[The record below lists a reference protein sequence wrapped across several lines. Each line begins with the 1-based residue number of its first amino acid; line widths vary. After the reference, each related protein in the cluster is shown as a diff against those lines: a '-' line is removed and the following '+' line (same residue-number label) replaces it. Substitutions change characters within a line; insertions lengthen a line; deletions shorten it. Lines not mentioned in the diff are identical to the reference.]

1 MKKNSTSQ
9 KSNSRAP
16 NSLLKKYLEN
26 QLSYVRIFAINS
38 IFFFCIYEEKNLISN
53 FVWKPRCMYFVFF
66 LHHCWA
72 AVWQVKNT
80 ISQKKS
86 EVNILCSEQIKG
98 KQCFDSIRKDS
109 LVVSEKW
116 PSNYC
121 NIPCCY
127 IPFISK
133 EVTVRVKFSSMY
145 CTDPNTPPSLIILAS
160 LQPLFSLQNA
170 LQGCLSSERSLFFF
184 YWSMYTVPIIFRSK
198 MQMYLSTNYVWI

>member
-1 MKKNSTSQ
+1 MSGF
-9 KSNSRAP
+9 
-16 NSLLKKYLEN
+16 L
-26 QLSYVRIFAINS
+26 QLTQ
-38 IFFFCIYEEKNLISN
+38 FFFFLHIWRKKSDLKFCVKTKVYV
-53 FVWKPRCMYFVFF
+53 FCFFF

-133 EVTVRVKFSSMY
+133 EVTIRVKFSSMY

-160 LQPLFSLQNA
+160 LQPLFSLQKA
-170 LQGCLSSERSLFFF
+170 LQGCLLNIAFFF
-184 YWSMYTVPIIFRSK
+184 LTEACT
-198 MQMYLSTNYVWI
+198 QCLSYSAPKCT